1 MINNYQTKIDNYIH
15 NQKMSRNKRRNNRK
29 HQKNQKNQKYNVL
42 MKILVCGDCKVG
54 KSLLCQQL
62 SNENNTGEL
71 NNALIPN
78 YEPTIGIDMIV
89 IKRKVDNLNTKI
101 HLWDTSGDPRYRS
114 IIRSYYRACCAA
126 IIMVDLYDGDTLEI
140 LKEWIK
146 DLKGQ
151 TRTDNRKLIINVFA
165 NTANGINPINVNNT
179 ISKFCDKENIIY
191 SEIKLSIDYTVN
203 NEYYVNEN
211 NYQTLTKAIDG
222 LVKKIHDLYLSNNMN
237 IDVGSH
243 QKIQGITYGY
253 EEKLYD
259 NRNGNNTHNENTNEL
274 DKPLLD
280 ANNNQTKDKNK
291 QNDCCCI
298 L

>member
-1 MINNYQTKIDNYIH
+1 
-15 NQKMSRNKRRNNRK
+15 MSRNKRRNNKK
-29 HQKNQKNQKYNVL
+29 HKKNQKYNVL

-62 SNENNTGEL
+62 SNENNNGEL
-71 NNALIPN
+71 NHALIPN
-78 YEPTIGIDMIV
+78 YEPTVGIDMIV

-101 HLWDTSGDPRYRS
+101 HFWDTSGDPRYRS

-179 ISKFCDKENIIY
+179 ISKFCDKENLIY

-211 NYQTLTKAIDG
+211 NYQTLTNAVDG

-259 NRNGNNTHNENTNEL
+259 NHASQSINAPSYNENKDDIN
-274 DKPLLD
+274 KPLLND
-280 ANNNQTKDKNK
+280 TNK
-291 QNDCCCI
+291 QNNCCNI